1 MNYQYNYPKL
11 DPIFMEP
18 KYDVL
23 DNPNDIS
30 GDSLFVQVWHEKTR
44 IKYIIANYRSIEED
58 KELLKKIRRYI
69 LLHEMCKVKNN
80 DLVNTYFIGES
91 NKTLELSKDFINQN
105 VILITLDMI
114 VQWYPKGIDDI
125 IQTVVGYL
133 ISKMSNYG
141 EVVSL
146 GSLSDDVLFID
157 KPLESVQKR
166 QYLEFLMNGLVNK
179 GYVRQIDG
187 GFGPLYTFY
196 LTPKAVSE
204 CEYNFGVTDNKT
216 NKAFIA
222 IKFDGN
228 NVRINTIQDAISQ
241 AGFEP
246 VVMNRL
252 ETNNWIMPEVF
263 HQIEISRFVVADF
276 SLPCEGAYYEA
287 GYAAALQKPVI
298 HLFDEREKTENNK
311 LHFDIAQKSTI
322 YYEDWNDLKERLINR
337 IKATI
342 K

>member
-1 MNYQYNYPKL
+1 M
-11 DPIFMEP
+11 
-18 KYDVL
+18 
-23 DNPNDIS
+23 
-30 GDSLFVQVWHEKTR
+30 
-44 IKYIIANYRSIEED
+44 
-58 KELLKKIRRYI
+58 
-69 LLHEMCKVKNN
+69 
-80 DLVNTYFIGES
+80 
-91 NKTLELSKDFINQN
+91 
-105 VILITLDMI
+105 
-114 VQWYPKGIDDI
+114 
-125 IQTVVGYL
+125 
-133 ISKMSNYG
+133 
-141 EVVSL
+141 
-146 GSLSDDVLFID
+146 
-157 KPLESVQKR
+157 
-166 QYLEFLMNGLVNK
+166 
-179 GYVRQIDG
+179 
-187 GFGPLYTFY
+187 YTFY

-298 HLFDEREKTENNK
+298 HLFDEREKTESNK